1 MCGLVGIINRKGKAI
16 DRETLVRMLSVLH
29 HRGPDEDGYMVD
41 DAIGFGHKR
50 LTIIDTVSG
59 GQPMDA
65 DGLTIVFNGEVY
77 NYIELRDE
85 LVQLGHT
92 FRTKSDTEVILRM
105 YLQFGES
112 CVARLNGMFAFL
124 IYDRTRQRVLAARD
138 HLGIKPLY
146 YHLNS
151 DGIIFASEIKALLQH
166 PDLTIQPE
174 ESAIRDYLVFQFVLG
189 ERTLFQDVYK
199 LLPGHYQIIQL
210 SNLNVHSVCYWEPNF
225 HVDLAHTEKYFLE
238 ELRYLLEDAA

>member
-1 MCGLVGIINRKGKAI
+1 MCGLVGIIHRKGKAI

-41 DAIGFGHKR
+41 DAVGFGHKR

-59 GQPMDA
+59 SQPMDA
-65 DGLTIVFNGEVY
+65 DGLTIVFNGEIY

-85 LVQLGHT
+85 LIQLGHT

-138 HLGIKPLY
+138 HQMRILGSRHVEE
-146 YHLNS
+146 HLARAAEIDVES
-151 DGIIFASEIKALLQH
+151 VELGVPVGGSVVVGRVAGEGGPGGQADHRLASA
-166 PDLTIQPE
+166 PGAVGPRGV
-174 ESAIRDYLVFQFVLG
+174 SRDRV
-189 ERTLFQDVYK
+189 DVG
-199 LLPGHYQIIQL
+199 PVG
-210 SNLNVHSVCYWEPNF
+210 
-225 HVDLAHTEKYFLE
+225 
-238 ELRYLLEDAA
+238 R